1 MGRILRLEV
10 NNFKSYGGKQEIG
23 PFARFTAVVG
33 PNGSGKSNLMDA
45 ISFVLGVQSRQLRS
59 NQLKDLLH
67 KSGLAPT
74 IPEGGA
80 YVSLIYELD
89 DDEKKRLHGKHSG
102 ESTSSRELTFTR
114 CISEKGVGSYHINH
128 QDKSY
133 EEYESALKDLGILV
147 KARNFL
153 VFQGDVES
161 IASKSPDQLTRM
173 FELISSSEE
182 LKDEYE
188 KCLQE
193 KAVAEENT
201 IFAYQKRKGL
211 AAERKIVKEQKEEA
225 ERFKQRRNELAKT
238 KQEYYLWQVRHLD
251 VDASAHKHAIA
262 QLSDKLATFQAK
274 QQDIAALQKDQ
285 KKAHATQLKTCRH
298 LDALAADVARE
309 LEDVAPRTIQLN
321 EQIKHAKKKLDAAS
335 TNEKAMARN
344 VDNHAREVQG
354 LTADVQD
361 LKQAQ
366 AELDASKDDQ
376 ELVLEGAQVDEF
388 NRIKN
393 EAKVKTLQLRNT
405 LGSLQMHHK
414 ADTGRLQ
421 ALVRDEKEHSDEL
434 ARMNEDHASA
444 VARLVDIR
452 RVVANSTSEIQDTE
466 AELSNAEQF
475 EKALADKKLAVK
487 AELDQIH
494 VKLRHVKDGMRQSK
508 ADQRKADTL
517 ETLTRLFPG
526 VRGRLVDLCKP
537 IQRKYNM
544 AVTVATGKHMDA
556 LVVSDY
562 KTAGDCIQYLR
573 EQRLESVEFIPL
585 DRIRVTPPNER
596 FRRLGD
602 NIKLVVDVI
611 ACDADIQPAVAYAVS
626 DSIVCE
632 SIDDARDVCFR
643 RNEKVKAVTLN
654 GMVVSKNG
662 SMTGG
667 KTHKDAA
674 RSERW
679 DEKETAAL
687 KAQREQLHAQL
698 ASLDKE
704 STGVVRKQTLE
715 TKLGSLTNRLRYA
728 NADIKTTESKLPKI
742 LARQTECQKVLQQ
755 IAPEIQT
762 LRGAI
767 AARESSMARL
777 EVEINMVED
786 SLFEGFSHQFG
797 IASIREYEENVV
809 KQRQE
814 RSDRRQQL
822 DSHLAKVQAQLQYL
836 QAQDLPSDWAKLKDN
851 IAKQKRALKALEK
864 EKTDLQTQTAALEVT
879 SERHVEASTAAHD
892 TLKRIEG
899 ELKAISKQRDDQSA
913 KAASVQKQL
922 AVEETAVERFKDKK
936 GEVLKRATM
945 DQVKLPVVGDAVGSD
960 DEDVDMSGESI
971 SLTNQADTRYAANEI
986 DFSSLEQLHLDSDKA
1001 RQDHLLKY
1009 EQTIAAIAGDLERMQ
1024 PNMKA
1029 LDKYDE
1035 IQARISHE
1043 EEELEK
1049 IKVRWLNIY

>member
-23 PFARFTAVVG
+23 PFSRFTAVVG

-67 KSGLAPT
+67 KSGLAST
-74 IPEGGA
+74 VPEGGA

-114 CISEKGVGSYHINH
+114 CISEKGVGSYRINH

-153 VFQGDVES
+153 VFQGTMGS

-225 ERFKQRRNELAKT
+225 ERFKHRRNELAKT

-262 QLSDKLATFQAK
+262 QLTDKLATFQAK

-285 KKAHATQLKTCRH
+285 KKAHATQLKTCRQ

-405 LGSLQMHHK
+405 LGS
-414 ADTGRLQ
+414 
-421 ALVRDEKEHSDEL
+421 
-434 ARMNEDHASA
+434 
-444 VARLVDIR
+444 
-452 RVVANSTSEIQDTE
+452 
-466 AELSNAEQF
+466 

-562 KTAGDCIQYLR
+562 KTAGDCIQ
-573 EQRLESVEFIPL
+573 FIPL

-667 KTHKDAA
+667 KTHKDSA

-687 KAQREQLHAQL
+687 KAQREQLHA
-698 ASLDKE
+698 E

-777 EVEINMVED
+777 EVEINAVED

-822 DSHLAKVQAQLQYL
+822 DSHLAKLQYL
-836 QAQDLPSDWAKLKDN
+836 QAQDLPSDWAKLKDT

-864 EKTDLQTQTAALEVT
+864 EKTDLQAQTAALEVT

-892 TLKRIEG
+892 ALKRIEG

>member
-1 MGRILRLEV
+1 
-10 NNFKSYGGKQEIG
+10 
-23 PFARFTAVVG
+23 
-33 PNGSGKSNLMDA
+33 
-45 ISFVLGVQSRQLRS
+45 
-59 NQLKDLLH
+59 
-67 KSGLAPT
+67 
-74 IPEGGA
+74 
-80 YVSLIYELD
+80 
-89 DDEKKRLHGKHSG
+89 
-102 ESTSSRELTFTR
+102 
-114 CISEKGVGSYHINH
+114 
-128 QDKSY
+128 
-133 EEYESALKDLGILV
+133 
-147 KARNFL
+147 
-153 VFQGDVES
+153 
-161 IASKSPDQLTRM
+161 
-173 FELISSSEE
+173 
-182 LKDEYE
+182 
-188 KCLQE
+188 
-193 KAVAEENT
+193 
-201 IFAYQKRKGL
+201 
-211 AAERKIVKEQKEEA
+211 
-225 ERFKQRRNELAKT
+225 
-238 KQEYYLWQVRHLD
+238 
-251 VDASAHKHAIA
+251 
-262 QLSDKLATFQAK
+262 
-274 QQDIAALQKDQ
+274 
-285 KKAHATQLKTCRH
+285 
-298 LDALAADVARE
+298 
-309 LEDVAPRTIQLN
+309 
-321 EQIKHAKKKLDAAS
+321 
-335 TNEKAMARN
+335 MARN

-444 VARLVDIR
+444 VARLVD
-452 RVVANSTSEIQDTE
+452 
-466 AELSNAEQF
+466 
-475 EKALADKKLAVK
+475 
-487 AELDQIH
+487 
-494 VKLRHVKDGMRQSK
+494 
-508 ADQRKADTL
+508 
-517 ETLTRLFPG
+517 
-526 VRGRLVDLCKP
+526 
-537 IQRKYNM
+537 
-544 AVTVATGKHMDA
+544 
-556 LVVSDY
+556 
-562 KTAGDCIQYLR
+562 YLR

-667 KTHKDAA
+667 KTHKDSA

-687 KAQREQLHAQL
+687 KAQREQLHAEL

-777 EVEINMVED
+777 EVEINAVED

-836 QAQDLPSDWAKLKDN
+836 QAQDLPSDWAKLKDT

-892 TLKRIEG
+892 
-899 ELKAISKQRDDQSA
+899 
-913 KAASVQKQL
+913 
-922 AVEETAVERFKDKK
+922 
-936 GEVLKRATM
+936 
-945 DQVKLPVVGDAVGSD
+945 
-960 DEDVDMSGESI
+960 
-971 SLTNQADTRYAANEI
+971 
-986 DFSSLEQLHLDSDKA
+986 
-1001 RQDHLLKY
+1001 
-1009 EQTIAAIAGDLERMQ
+1009 
-1024 PNMKA
+1024 
-1029 LDKYDE
+1029 
-1035 IQARISHE
+1035 
-1043 EEELEK
+1043 
-1049 IKVRWLNIY
+1049 